1 MLRRPGRRSLRSSHR
16 SGSPTRPISRVHP
29 GFHRHLLLVC
39 IAIILSWGLPGGYI
53 QLSNI
58 GALYLTV
65 LLALRLGPLGLRVGY
80 RGLIGERLGLGSVDT
95 HYLLLSIATV
105 LCQLI
110 WLISPT
116 TVSVISVPLLGLFTL
131 FIAWSI
137 VRLLRV
143 LAVERHLDSR
153 LLFGATAG
161 YLLLGISGGLVLTV
175 LDSVMPGGFHDVL
188 NGETLRMPEHSG
200 FGFDRIAWDQNYG
213 RLNYFAFVSLTT
225 VGFGDI
231 TPILPATRLATLA
244 LSVMGPLYIAVVLGV
259 VISRFAAQTGAQPGG
274 EAPPRAEPA
283 PRDWS
288 TATAPSASHPT
299 LQGKGSCRMA
309 QETPAPGEARPTDRS
324 PAPVP
329 PDPGPDASGR

>member
-1 MLRRPGRRSLRSSHR
+1 MVRRSGRRSLRSRHR
-16 SGSPTRPISRVHP
+16 SGVPLRPISRVHP
-29 GFHRHLLLVC
+29 AFHLHLLLVC
-39 IAIILSWGLPGGYI
+39 IAIILSWGLPGAYI

-58 GALYLTV
+58 GALYLSV

-80 RGLIGERLGLGSVDT
+80 RGLIGERLGLGSVDN

-105 LCQLI
+105 LCQLV

-116 TVSVISVPLLGLFTL
+116 TLSVISVPLLGLFTL
-131 FIAWSI
+131 FIIWSI

-175 LDSVMPGGFHDVL
+175 LDSLMPGGFHDVL
-188 NGETLRMPEHSG
+188 SGETLKIPEHSG
-200 FGFDRIAWDQNYG
+200 FSFDRIAWDQNYG

-231 TPILPATRLATLA
+231 TPVLPATRLATLA

-259 VISRFAAQTGAQPGG
+259 VISRFAAQPGG
-274 EAPPRAEPA
+274 EAPPSAEADPG
-283 PRDWS
+283 DWS
-288 TATAPSASHPT
+288 TATEPSASHPT
-299 LQGKGSCRMA
+299 PQGEGAGRMA
-309 QETPAPGEARPTDRS
+309 RQTPAPGAAPPTGRP
-324 PAPVP
+324 PAPAP
-329 PDPGPDASGR
+329 PDPGPDGSGP